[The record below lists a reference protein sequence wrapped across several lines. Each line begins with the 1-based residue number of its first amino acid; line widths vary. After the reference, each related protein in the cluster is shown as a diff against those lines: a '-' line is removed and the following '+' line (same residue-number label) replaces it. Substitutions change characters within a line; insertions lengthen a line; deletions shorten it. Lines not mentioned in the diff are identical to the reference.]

1 MSGREEAVVSLLFY
15 IAAATA
21 EIAGCYA
28 FWAWLRNDKSPW
40 WTAPGMIALV
50 IFAVVLT
57 RVDTAFAGRAFAA
70 YGGVYIAVSLLW
82 LWLVEGMRP
91 DRWDMVGAGMCVAGA
106 MVILFAPR

>member
-1 MSGREEAVVSLLFY
+1 
-15 IAAATA
+15 
-21 EIAGCYA
+21 
-28 FWAWLRNDKSPW
+28 
-40 WTAPGMIALV
+40 MIALV